1 MKSKFIVFKE
11 FSLPIVIHARE
22 SYREIFDVLDEMNDD
37 NLRGIFHCFSSNLK
51 DANHILNYGG
61 FKLGIGGVV
70 TFKNAGLD
78 KTLESIPL
86 ENIVLET
93 DSPYL
98 TPTPYRGKRNK
109 SSYIPL
115 IAKKLNE
122 IYNLDITEIA
132 KSPQRMLK
140 KFSTYSLVLLFI
152 YWVPSKIEAKDKFD
166 LLIADEKN
174 TTISLLTC
182 DPGEEIYSL
191 FGHSALRIQNPSQSI
206 NWVINSLFEFNEN
219 QIQFGYDFAKGRLNY
234 YMGIQEM
241 STFIYEYNY
250 YKRGVRE
257 QKLNLSN
264 TYKNKLIKL
273 IQENY
278 RPEKRKYKYEFF
290 YDNCSSRIR
299 DIILISIGDE
309 LKWTKHPDANKYTY
323 RQIIHQYLKYDPWL
337 ELGIDLVLGSKID
350 VMVDN
355 KSLMFLPHYLESII
369 DQSTINEKTV
379 LKGKI

>member
-1 MKSKFIVFKE
+1 MK
-11 FSLPIVIHARE
+11 
-22 SYREIFDVLDEMNDD
+22 
-37 NLRGIFHCFSSNLK
+37 
-51 DANHILNYGG
+51 
-61 FKLGIGGVV
+61 
-70 TFKNAGLD
+70 
-78 KTLESIPL
+78 
-86 ENIVLET
+86 
-93 DSPYL
+93 
-98 TPTPYRGKRNK
+98 
-109 SSYIPL
+109 
-115 IAKKLNE
+115 
-122 IYNLDITEIA
+122 
-132 KSPQRMLK
+132 
-140 KFSTYSLVLLFI
+140 
-152 YWVPSKIEAKDKFD
+152 
-166 LLIADEKN
+166 
-174 TTISLLTC
+174 
-182 DPGEEIYSL
+182 
-191 FGHSALRIQNPSQSI
+191 
-206 NWVINSLFEFNEN
+206 FNEN

-379 LKGKI
+379 LKGKKSSKIKNSHYWVRKEIS